1 MKLSKYVYSGP
12 RSAASLRVEGQVLDV
27 ALVPGGTVELP
38 PDHDYTKTL
47 ELLGHISPEPAK
59 ATKAAAPATDKEGG
73 K

>member
-38 PDHDYTKTL
+38 PAHDYTKTL
-47 ELLGHISPEPAK
+47 ELLGHISPEHA
-59 ATKAAAPATDKEGG
+59 
-73 K
+73 